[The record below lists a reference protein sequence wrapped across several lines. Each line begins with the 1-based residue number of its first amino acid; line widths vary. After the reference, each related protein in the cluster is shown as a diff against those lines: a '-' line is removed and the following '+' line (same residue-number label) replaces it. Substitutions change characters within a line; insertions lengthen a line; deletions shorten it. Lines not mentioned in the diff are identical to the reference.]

1 MGNFVLSPNIILYV
15 PTAITTILILLIFGR
30 LVFSIGE
37 HVESTKTVPV
47 VTFMITGCLFM
58 DGFILFSLYSTFDPN
73 LFWLDVEYYNFSYI
87 FWSIFLFE
95 VLICI
100 DVIISNKILLF
111 IDRYLFNK
119 WDGMFVRYWHLV
131 FPMLKRNNKVL
142 ISTKIIIQAI
152 LAIMLILTFFE
163 SNLFSFVI
171 YPTLY
176 LMYLVMFVLT
186 LKYFRSIGN
195 LDKR

>member
-1 MGNFVLSPNIILYV
+1 MGNFVISPNMILYV

-37 HVESTKTVPV
+37 HVESVKTVPV
-47 VTFMITGCLFM
+47 ITFMLTGCLFM

-73 LFWLDVEYYNFSYI
+73 LFWLDFHQYNFSYI

-100 DVIISNKILLF
+100 DVIIANKILLF
-111 IDRYLFNK
+111 VDKYLFNK
-119 WDGMFVRYWHLV
+119 YDGKFVRYWHLV
-131 FPMLKRNNKVL
+131 YSMLKRNNKIL
-142 ISTKIIIQAI
+142 IATKLVIQGI
-152 LAIMLILTFFE
+152 LAVMLILAFFE
-163 SNLFSFVI
+163 SCLFSFVI

-176 LMYLVMFVLT
+176 LMYLVMFGLT
-186 LKYFRSIGN
+186 LKYFGSIGH
-195 LDKR
+195 LETR